1 MEFLGLVVLAV
12 IILLYVMMKKPGKH
26 IKQISTNELKS
37 LLSEKNKQFI
47 DVRTQGEYKQ
57 NHIKQFKNMPL
68 QSLQKNAE
76 TLSKEKDVIVICQS
90 GMRSANAC
98 KVLHQKGFTS
108 IINVKGG
115 MNSWLK

>member
-1 MEFLGLVVLAV
+1 MVLAV
-12 IILLYVMMKKPGKH
+12 LLLLYVMIKKPGKH
-26 IKQISTNELKS
+26 IKQISTNELKP
-37 LLSEKNKQFI
+37 LLTDKSKQFI

-57 NHIKQFKNMPL
+57 HHIKQFKNMPL
-68 QSLQKNAE
+68 QSLQKNAD
-76 TLSKEKDVIVICQS
+76 TLSKDKEVIIICQS

-108 IINVKGG
+108 VINVRGG